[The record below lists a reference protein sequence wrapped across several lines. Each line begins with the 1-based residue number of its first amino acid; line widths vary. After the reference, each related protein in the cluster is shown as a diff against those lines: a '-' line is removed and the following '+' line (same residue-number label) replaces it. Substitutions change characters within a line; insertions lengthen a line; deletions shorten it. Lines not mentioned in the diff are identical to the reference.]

1 MNKRFTIE
9 MPKHNEI
16 YYKSFRYPAGEIQ
29 TRLTK
34 LGVETLQHSDAFD
47 IVTSDVPDLMEI
59 AQLVDAINK
68 VKYFYDRRLF
78 LQYLPYGRAD
88 RRFQEGDS
96 FGLKV
101 FFQLLGT
108 IDLSAVWTFDAHN
121 EEKTIGLATL
131 HGIKLVNM
139 KPTHDLVDQ
148 IQPCLIRM
156 KKSSKNPLL
165 EIALV
170 LPDEGAAKRYDLSK
184 YNTPVIVGG
193 KHRDPGT
200 GVLTGFHIDKSIENY
215 DAALIVDDI
224 CDGGGTFIGL
234 AEEIRKI
241 NPKILLGL
249 YVSHGIFS
257 KGLEVLENQFDWL
270 FASDYSF
277 DKEGQPSGIH
287 FETGNESVPEVCI
300 R

>member
-1 MNKRFTIE
+1 MRKFTIE
-9 MPKHNEI
+9 MPRDNEI

-34 LGVETLQHSDAFD
+34 LGLETLKQSDEFE
-47 IVTSDVPDLMEI
+47 IITHDVPDLMEI

-68 VKYFYDRRLF
+68 VKYLIDRRLF

-96 FGLKV
+96 YGLKV
-101 FFQLLGT
+101 FFQLLST
-108 IDLSAVWTFDAHN
+108 IDLTSVWTFDAHN
-121 EEKTIGLATL
+121 EGRSIDLA
-131 HGIKLVNM
+131 HIYGIKLVNM
-139 KPTHDLVDQ
+139 KPTYDPVDQ
-148 IQPCLIRM
+148 IQPCLNRM
-156 KKSSKNPLL
+156 RKTSGNPLL
-165 EIALV
+165 EIALIS
-170 LPDEGAAKRYDLSK
+170 PDEGARNRYNLEK
-184 YNTPVIVGG
+184 YNTPILVGE
-193 KHRDPGT
+193 KKRDSKT
-200 GVLTGFHIDKSIENY
+200 GALSGFHIDEKVKDF

-241 NPKILLGL
+241 NPSIKLGL

-257 KGLEVLENQFDWL
+257 KGLEVLGKQFDWV
-270 FASDYSF
+270 FASDYTF
-277 DKEGQPSGIH
+277 FEGKEDKLPYTQ
-287 FETGNESVPEVCI
+287 FKTGNEQGGI